1 MREIALIAIPEM
13 REIERWAFML
23 VRRKV
28 RESERNVIAM
38 RGLILGA
45 KCSKMKP
52 VIFPIQICLSSYK

>member
-13 REIERWAFML
+13 REIERWAFMF
-23 VRRKV
+23 VKRKV

-45 KCSKMKP
+45 KMFKDEARH
-52 VIFPIQICLSSYK
+52 FPHPNKIE